1 MDSFPTDGA
10 SELSLSLDEGDDRGF
25 GVPES
30 VSLGAFPVFLLQESP
45 GSRKSSTSANNTV
58 ERRSS
63 HHPSHLAVPQFPE
76 SPESSYGFSPA
87 VAHTS
92 PHTRLQLLGTTSRDF
107 DLEPRRHR
115 PSDSWDSQ
123 LSTPTRPPRYET
135 QSRLLSAKPSLLD
148 FAQSEEDET
157 LVGHHDAAVVG
168 HYDAAPGGHDKKLRP
183 VLSFSSTTSTAL
195 ASPLSDTFSPG
206 PGSTSCS
213 VSTSVSGSSWKSP
226 CIDEFPTEVGGMAS
240 LDLDEPDRKIFTGM
254 AGELVNNIASPLT
267 IVQPNLQLGPTLE
280 QQVNSPLLVSDIHTP
295 PRTSL
300 KHAHFAQSR
309 PHAPKSSASSPIDA
323 NHRRAFSGA
332 RELVEQAPS
341 SLGRLRSCSVNSD
354 AAKRDLIEQAARSRS
369 RSNSVSASASLA
381 RSSNGPARTLNSMQ
395 SKESFRTKFAN
406 LPGYVTFLRETT
418 LEIWIDQEGFRA
430 IRPQFELHRYTPG
443 QLTPVTPNL
452 RLGASPKSPKS
463 IRPRSAQ
470 PPMTP
475 PRKAGEELRRPS
487 TSDSVQRVGSSL
499 SPAQTS
505 PVASRFS
512 PAPESKPV
520 EDLRTQFLE
529 NWGVAEFTM
538 KKRRGW
544 NFHHGMAEGEPN
556 IRRLTINGREDRD
569 YLSREASLSVRS
581 NGVYTVKGSQDH
593 GRFLWKFEYLVE
605 DRRGPTG
612 AIIQGEK
619 VNIAFA
625 PEYFQSNQVVQVLTP
640 LTFSCAPELLIPEQ
654 GKKVGLL
661 RVMKKSVIPKISASK
676 LDPVL
681 IFPVTPGGNTSSTE
695 EHAHSGKGKTFET
708 LAKIVRPS
716 SHSKSR
722 PAVPTPP
729 RRLPA
734 SLGVHRTTDR
744 LEGVTED
751 GHRRAASYSSM
762 RPDLKQILGDDG

>member
-1 MDSFPTDGA
+1 MDSFPTDGT
-10 SELSLSLDEGDDRGF
+10 SELSLSLDEGDAGGF
-25 GVPES
+25 GMPES
-30 VSLGAFPVFLLQESP
+30 VSLGAFPMFLLQESP
-45 GSRKSSTSANNTV
+45 GSRKSSYV
-58 ERRSS
+58 HEQ
-63 HHPSHLAVPQFPE
+63 LPQFPE
-76 SPESSYGFSPA
+76 SPESSYGFCPA
-87 VAHTS
+87 VTRAS
-92 PHTRLQLLGTTSRDF
+92 PHTRLQLLGTISDDDTGS
-107 DLEPRRHR
+107 DLEARRHR
-115 PSDSWDSQ
+115 PTDSWDSQ
-123 LSTPTRPPRYET
+123 LSTPTRLPRYET
-135 QSRLLSAKPSLLD
+135 QARLLSAKPSLLD
-148 FAQSEEDET
+148 FARSEEDET
-157 LVGHHDAAVVG
+157 LVGHHDGTVVG
-168 HYDAAPGGHDKKLRP
+168 HYDGMPGGQDKKLRP

-226 CIDEFPTEVGGMAS
+226 CLDEFPTEVGGMAS
-240 LDLDEPDRKIFTGM
+240 LDLEEPDRKIFTGM
-254 AGELVNNIASPLT
+254 AGELVNNTASPLAD
-267 IVQPNLQLGPTLE
+267 VQPNLQLEPTLAQE
-280 QQVNSPLLVSDIHTP
+280 ASSPLLVPNVHTP
-295 PRTSL
+295 PRPSL
-300 KHAHFAQSR
+300 KHAHPAQSH
-309 PHAPKSSASSPIDA
+309 PPTPKSSASSVISSPTVA
-323 NHRRAFSGA
+323 SHRRAFSGA
-332 RELVEQAPS
+332 RELVVQTPS
-341 SLGRLRSCSVNSD
+341 SSGRLRSCSVNSD
-354 AAKRDLIEQAARSRS
+354 AAKRDLLEQAARSRS
-369 RSNSVSASASLA
+369 RSNSVAVAASLA
-381 RSSNGPARTLNSMQ
+381 GSSNRPTGSLNSMQ

-443 QLTPVTPNL
+443 QLAPVTPNL

-463 IRPRSAQ
+463 VRPRSAQ

-475 PRKAGEELRRPS
+475 PRKAGEESRRPS

-499 SPAQTS
+499 SFAQTS

-512 PAPESKPV
+512 PAPEPKAV

-544 NFHHGMAEGEPN
+544 NFHHGIAEGEPK

-619 VNIAFA
+619 V
-625 PEYFQSNQVVQVLTP
+625 LTP

-681 IFPVTPGGNTSSTE
+681 VLPVTPGGNAPSTE
-695 EHAHSGKGKTFET
+695 EHAHTGKGKTFET

-722 PAVPTPP
+722 STMPKHASTPS

-734 SLGVHRTTDR
+734 SLGARRAVDR
-744 LEGVTED
+744 SEGATED
-751 GHRRAASYSSM
+751 GHRRAASYSSV
-762 RPDLKQILGDDG
+762 RPDLKQILGDGYDC